1 MTKKN
6 ILIITDKL
14 DYHGASI
21 NGPAR
26 YYSWLLK
33 EFDSNKFNVWFCSL
47 RRQGPSH
54 ELFSN
59 CNMLYLGHHKF
70 YPFSFLKI
78 ISIIKNNN
86 IEILHLSGYASA
98 TFGRIAAMYTKTPVI
113 VQEHWVDPNFGGPM
127 KLVEKILGGVTSR
140 AIAISDISKKF
151 LIEQKGIPK
160 EKVRVVVNGIPL
172 MKFYDA
178 DKKSGLELK
187 RKLGL
192 HATKRVIG
200 IVGMLH
206 ENKGHLLF
214 IKAAVNVLAEC
225 KNVSFVIVGEGELR
239 ESLQTFIT
247 EQGIQEN
254 VLLIGQQEDMPAV
267 LQMLDIFCVCS
278 YIESAS
284 LSLMEAMASSIGIV
298 VTDCGGPS
306 EMIRSGES
314 GIVVPV
320 GDSDAIAVGFISL
333 LKDEILRLNLA
344 KQARIDSSQY
354 DISRVAKEI
363 EKIYLEIS

>member
-47 RRQGPSH
+47 RKQGPSH
-54 ELFSN
+54 ALFSN

-78 ISIIKNNN
+78 ISIIKKNN
-86 IEILHLSGYASA
+86 IDVLHLSGYASA
-98 TFGRIAAMYTKTPVI
+98 TFGRIAAVFTKTPVI
-113 VQEHWVDPNFGGPM
+113 VQEHWVDPNFGGPI
-127 KLVEKILGGVTSR
+127 KLVEKVLGRMNSC
-140 AIAISDISKKF
+140 AIAISNVSKEF
-151 LIEQKGIPK
+151 LINQKGIPE

-172 MKFYDA
+172 KKFHDA
-178 DKKSGLELK
+178 DKQSGLKLK
-187 RKLGL
+187 QKLGL
-192 HATKRVIG
+192 DASKKVVG

-214 IKAAVNVLAEC
+214 IKAAVKVLAEC
-225 KNVSFVIVGEGELR
+225 KDVCFVIVGEGELR
-239 ESLQTFIT
+239 GTLQEFIA
-247 EQGIQEN
+247 EQGIQDQ
-254 VLLIGQQEDMPAV
+254 VRLIGQQENMPAV
-267 LQMLDIFCVCS
+267 LQMLDVFCVCS

-284 LSLMEAMASSIGIV
+284 LSLMEAMASGNGIV

-306 EMIRSGES
+306 EMIRSGEN
-314 GIVVPV
+314 GIIVPV
-320 GDSDAIAVGFISL
+320 GDSDAIAAGFICL
-333 LKDEILRLNLA
+333 LQDEKLAITLA
-344 KQARIDSSQY
+344 KQARKDSIQY

-363 EKIYLEIS
+363 EKIYLDVC